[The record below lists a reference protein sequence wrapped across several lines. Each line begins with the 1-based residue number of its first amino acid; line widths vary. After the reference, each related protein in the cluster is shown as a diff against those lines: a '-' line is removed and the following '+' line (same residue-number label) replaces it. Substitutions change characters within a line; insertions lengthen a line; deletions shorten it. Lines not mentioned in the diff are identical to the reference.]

1 MKTIRNYAYAAILA
15 ASALTFAPTASAQG
29 PAHGKFTLT
38 HEVHWGNAT
47 LAAGDYTFSF
57 DPDNGSRML
66 TISKVSGARAGFMV
80 LVPNQDDSKTSD
92 RSRIVLEA
100 TPGGSY
106 VSAMQL
112 PEFSM
117 TLHFKVPSHPSERQ
131 IAKAGNPASALG
143 Q

>member
-15 ASALTFAPTASAQG
+15 ASALTFAPGASAQE

-66 TISKVSGARAGFMV
+66 TIRKVSGASAGFMV
-80 LVPNQDDSKTSD
+80 LVPNTDDSKTSD
-92 RSRIVLEA
+92 QSRILLEA

-112 PEFSM
+112 PEFGM
-117 TLHFKVPSHPSERQ
+117 TLHFKVPSHLSERQ
-131 IAKAGNPASALG
+131 IARAGSPASALG